1 MKSERD
7 TNPMLCH
14 ESRGYL
20 IHYCSKS
27 LAQWK
32 NGTWVRMD
40 FFFFFPLFES
50 DVIYVRKEISIG
62 VYWEKELFKGHKKGM
77 GKSFTG

>member
-1 MKSERD
+1 MKKW
-7 TNPMLCH
+7 NL
-14 ESRGYL
+14 
-20 IHYCSKS
+20 SKD
-27 LAQWK
+27 
-32 NGTWVRMD
+32 GF

>member
-1 MKSERD
+1 MKKW
-7 TNPMLCH
+7 NL
-14 ESRGYL
+14 
-20 IHYCSKS
+20 SKD
-27 LAQWK
+27 
-32 NGTWVRMD
+32 G